1 MTERLLTRRGTAA
14 DGQRTAAA
22 DEPDRSL
29 MGTARTELL
38 GAGLDDLVTASYAQ
52 LPPDSD
58 YEAYRRRRSIMHLVR
73 WLSAFP
79 GPTWQARWVASGLDD
94 GGTPWPDEPDHTR
107 CGLLFKGARALICL
121 GVILPD
127 YPWLL
132 DTSFAWLFS
141 AYRQANDPSGFDKL
155 DEALREL
162 RISDRVARDAVVA
175 ATRVCMRTGKK
186 SPSLIT
192 SDDLIHFDTVLR
204 NTGRSPRAG
213 HEALWRA
220 LHTTGQISGPTS
232 LRAVHMRGQLST
244 VQLVDRYGL
253 QCQPIR
259 DLIVTYITERS
270 PAMDYTS
277 ISNLA
282 FWLGKLFWADLERHH
297 PGIDSLRLDP
307 EVAAAWKKRVAVR
320 VNSKGVEVPRNNRHS
335 VLACVRAFYLDLNQW
350 AYEDP
355 ARWAAWAVPC
365 PVRKSDVD
373 ARNKH
378 KARVTAKMQARTRTL
393 AEFVPQLVATSR
405 TRRAHARSLADA
417 VRDQPVSTRVVV
429 DGTAY
434 TMVQHGT
441 RRRRR
446 LLVCPEGDGVLFD
459 PVFEEAEA
467 FWAWATIEVM
477 RLSGLRI
484 EEVMELTH
492 LSIRRYT
499 QPDGQVVPL
508 LQVAPSKIDAERVFP
523 ISPELAHVFAQIIE
537 RVRAEHPTIP
547 LCPRYDTLE
556 RTWGP
561 PLPHLF
567 QRPVGGTHQV
577 FSPASVRNWLNR
589 TLERADLR
597 DVDGTPIR
605 FVPHDFRRLFAT
617 EVVNT
622 GLPIHI
628 AAAVLGHRTL
638 DTTRGYTAVYPEE
651 IIRHYQTFIHERR
664 THRPTAEYREP
675 TGAEWAEFEQHFTL
689 RKVAYGNC
697 DRPYGS
703 SCAHE
708 HACVRCPML
717 RPEPSRLPLLREL
730 EANLTERIAE
740 ARQQVWLGEVAGLQ
754 ETLVAL
760 RAKTEHAERLAAAG
774 VTDSPEQL
782 T

>member
-1 MTERLLTRRGTAA
+1 MTKPALARPSTPA
-14 DGQRTAAA
+14 DGSPTDTAGK
-22 DEPDRSL
+22 PDRSAL
-29 MGTARTELL
+29 VAAPAELRDADLDALTA
-38 GAGLDDLVTASYAQ
+38 ASFAQ
-52 LPPDSD
+52 VAEDSD
-58 YEAYRRRRSIMHLVR
+58 YEAHRRRRSIMHLLR
-73 WLSAFP
+73 WLSTFP
-79 GPTWQARWVASGLDD
+79 GDTWQARWVASGLDA
-94 GGTPWPDEPDHTR
+94 GGTPWPDETDHSR
-107 CGLLFKGARALICL
+107 RGLLFKGARALVCL

-132 DTSFAWLFS
+132 DTSFASLFS
-141 AYRQANDPSGFDKL
+141 TYRQVTDPRGFDKL
-155 DEALREL
+155 EQQLREL
-162 RISDRVARDAVVA
+162 QVTDQVVHAAVLA
-175 ATRVCMRTGKK
+175 AIRVCMRTGKK
-186 SPSLIT
+186 SPGLI
-192 SDDLIHFDTVLR
+192 SADDLGGLDAALR
-204 NTGRSPRAG
+204 DTGRQPRPG

-220 LHTTGQISGPTS
+220 LHTAGQISGPTS
-232 LRAVHMRGQLST
+232 LKAMRMRGQLS
-244 VQLVDRYGL
+244 VAELVDRYHL
-253 QCQPIR
+253 RCTPIR
-259 DLIVTYITERS
+259 DLIVAYITERS
-270 PAMDYTS
+270 PSLDYTS
-277 ISNLA
+277 VTNLA

-297 PGIDSLRLDP
+297 PGIDSLRLAP

-320 VNSKGVEVPRNNRHS
+320 VNSKGVDVVRSNRHA
-335 VLACVRAFYLDLNQW
+335 VLIAVRTFYLDLNQW

-355 ARWAAWAVPC
+355 ARWAAWAMPC
-365 PVRKSDVD
+365 PIRKSEVD

-378 KARVTAKMQARTRTL
+378 RARVVAKMQARTRTL
-393 AEFVPQLVATSR
+393 AEFVPALVTAAR
-405 TRRAHARSLADA
+405 TRLEHAQGLLAA
-417 VRDQPVSTRVVV
+417 AGDQPVGTKLVV

-434 TMVQHGT
+434 ELVERGK
-441 RRRRR
+441 RRNRRVFAR
-446 LLVCPEGDGVLFD
+446 READGELVD
-459 PVFEEAEA
+459 PVFAENDT
-467 FWAWATIEVM
+467 FWAWAVIEVM
-477 RLSGLRI
+477 RMTGLRI

-508 LQVAPSKIDAERVFP
+508 LQIAPSKIDTERVFP

-567 QRPVGGTHQV
+567 QRPSGGTHQV
-577 FSPASVRNWLNR
+577 FSPATVRNWLKR
-589 TLERADLR
+589 TLEYADLR
-597 DVDGTPIR
+597 DVDGSPIR
-605 FVPHDFRRLFAT
+605 FLPHDFRRLFAT

-651 IIRHYQTFIHERR
+651 VIRHYQTFIHERR
-664 THRPTAEYREP
+664 AHRPPAEYREP
-675 TGAEWAEFEQHFTL
+675 TDTEWAEFEQHFTL

-703 SCAHE
+703 PCAHE

-730 EANLTERIAE
+730 ETNLTERIAE
-740 ARQQVWLGEVAGLQ
+740 AKARVWLGEVAGLQ

-760 RAKTEHAERLAAAG
+760 RDKTTHAERLAASG
-774 VTDSPEQL
+774 VTDTPEAM